1 MFNCFPFCPNL
12 FRSPNDSGGAPVDSD
27 SSADPAQDAASAAA
41 PASAEPAA
49 PAALDPQPAAAQ
61 MLTTAKIEAGSV
73 KADEINAAATG
84 QADQTR
90 AALIDSELRAAAAL
104 AGVPRERLPY
114 MLRMADRAGMDAEG
128 ADLSALAEAAVAQ
141 VLSDVPGLGG
151 GGTGSPASPPRIPA
165 PDPDKMSD
173 KEYYSY
179 IDKKN

>member
-1 MFNCFPFCPNL
+1 
-12 FRSPNDSGGAPVDSD
+12 
-27 SSADPAQDAASAAA
+27 
-41 PASAEPAA
+41 
-49 PAALDPQPAAAQ
+49 

-73 KADEINAAATG
+73 KADEINAGGVTAHTVTHETKAAAATG

-179 IDKKN
+179 IAKKN